1 MQTTFQSLR
10 SRNRYKLKREKKAH
24 KTKAHYCMYCL
35 KYKTVI
41 ICLKRTEVC
50 WLLKRTLNITIR
62 PCVRYITQSYF
73 VTIDLH
79 SITLNQ
85 CRIQGIFGAS
95 IPVWVPKKS
104 SSTPP
109 RSFFFYQTDKLISFV
124 LRLLKVG
131 HLTRLLLSQVWYGR
145 RKPRRFH
152 THTHTH
158 THTKKPQ

>member
-1 MQTTFQSLR
+1 M
-10 SRNRYKLKREKKAH
+10 
-24 KTKAHYCMYCL
+24 
-35 KYKTVI
+35 
-41 ICLKRTEVC
+41 
-50 WLLKRTLNITIR
+50 
-62 PCVRYITQSYF
+62 
-73 VTIDLH
+73 IDLH

-124 LRLLKVG
+124 LSLLKVG
-131 HLTRLLLSQVWYGR
+131 HLTRLLLSQVWYGQ

-152 THTHTH
+152 I
-158 THTKKPQ
+158 KKEKKQQPKPPCAIVTSYRTCNR